1 LTRLD
6 EELADAKATAASAIA
21 GAESRE
27 RTLTRRVAMLTE
39 ECEQLRVTVAS
50 AAAVE
55 ETEGEESYVAK
66 LTGEL
71 ALAKAELNEM
81 RAAFELVQE
90 VSDEAVAAE
99 QTLLARVEELEAQVE
114 ADEDIEWKSADSDK
128 MAELEDALA
137 AAKTE
142 LAAERLSREDTEAAL
157 AENIES
163 LEELDVARRRVTE
176 LEAQLAAVESAGP
189 VVDPKT
195 AREMDEMKQMI
206 EWQDEQILRAVD
218 GLDKRDAEAK
228 RAAEDAAAKLSDV
241 RALEKRLDELQKV
254 ADRSKMMERAFKVQ
268 EEEVKDGLGQINALR
283 SDREIAEQEVETLR
297 AKLAD
302 LEASRPAALPTQSVT
317 DTDAIRTKLE
327 AAEAAVAAKQA
338 ELERT
343 NADAAA
349 ARAEAE
355 RRMAAVVQR
364 FSDDLIAK
372 SDELEKRVEAVF
384 ASEEKAAAA
393 FAEELARNAAMLGEK
408 DDETAALVAAVNSLE
423 DEADDYRENSPCCR
437 LSSRLRTPPS
447 TTRLTSTATR

>member
-1 LTRLD
+1 MTRLD
-6 EELADAKATAASAIA
+6 EQLADAKATAASAIA

-114 ADEDIEWKSADSDK
+114 ADDDFEFTADSDK

-302 LEASRPAALPTQSVT
+302 LEASRPAALPAQSSH
-317 DTDAIRTKLE
+317 RH
-327 AAEAAVAAKQA
+327 
-338 ELERT
+338 
-343 NADAAA
+343 
-349 ARAEAE
+349 
-355 RRMAAVVQR
+355 RRHPH
-364 FSDDLIAK
+364 
-372 SDELEKRVEAVF
+372 
-384 ASEEKAAAA
+384 
-393 FAEELARNAAMLGEK
+393 
-408 DDETAALVAAVNSLE
+408 ET
-423 DEADDYRENSPCCR
+423 R
-437 LSSRLRTPPS
+437 SRRG
-447 TTRLTSTATR
+447 RRRRQTS